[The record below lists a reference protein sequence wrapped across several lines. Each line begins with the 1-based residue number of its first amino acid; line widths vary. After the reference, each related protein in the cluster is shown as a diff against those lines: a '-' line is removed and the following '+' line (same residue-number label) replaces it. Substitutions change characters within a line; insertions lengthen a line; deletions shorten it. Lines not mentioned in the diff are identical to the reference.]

1 MAEQEP
7 SDPPASPLPDKPL
20 SNEDR
25 IEVFKI
31 ATRSLV
37 HRHGDKFKVGMSTEE
52 LEHAL
57 EKSLGIFG
65 GSGSI
70 DRLNVS
76 HKGAG
81 LKIWGGWHIVNHV
94 QEAPLFQGKATIAM
108 AREVYGI
115 GDPDDGQMSL
125 L

>member
-1 MAEQEP
+1 MADQKP
-7 SDPPASPLPDKPL
+7 STSPASPLPDKQL

-37 HRHGDKFKVGMSTEE
+37 YRYGDKFKDGMTTEE

-57 EKSLGIFG
+57 EEGLGIFG
-65 GSGSI
+65 GCGSL
-70 DRLNVS
+70 DSLHVS
-76 HKGAG
+76 YKGAG
-81 LKIWGGWHIVNHV
+81 FKIWGGWHIVNHV